1 VSPVQASAHQEQE
14 MANEPLQFLLTSA
27 ATDFHAQHPSHA
39 MDFRN
44 VQIGY
49 VLTPE
54 GAKQYMLCGQF
65 RPRIKDKADWA
76 PFVTI
81 KTSGYEQWVG
91 GQATSFCQRP
101 SITWSKGEWSSSLQ
115 SRFDSLQ

>member
-1 VSPVQASAHQEQE
+1 
-14 MANEPLQFLLTSA
+14 MANDVPWQFLLTSA
-27 ATDFHAQHPSHA
+27 ASDFHARHTSHT

-44 VQIGY
+44 VHIGY

-54 GAKQYMLCGQF
+54 GAKQYMLCGEF
-65 RPRIKDKADWA
+65 LPRTRDKADWA

-81 KTSGYEQWVG
+81 KTSGYEQYVG

-101 SITWSKGEWSSSLQ
+101 SIIWSKGEFSSSLQ